1 MTADAM
7 RQNSSTDAE
16 QTAGCACLRLRKVTR
31 RVTQLYD
38 QALAPAG
45 LTGPQ
50 FSVLA
55 HLRGADDVSIG
66 ELAERMVMDPTTL
79 TRALRPLERG
89 RLVAVVASARDRR
102 RRVIMLT
109 AAGRATFRRAVPLW
123 RQAQL
128 ELARQLGRDGFRS
141 LVSSLDFSLARLADG

>member
-1 MTADAM
+1 MSHDPAPI
-7 RQNSSTDAE
+7 E
-16 QTAGCACLRLRKVTR
+16 ETAGCACLRLRKVTR

-55 HLRGADDVSIG
+55 HLRDAADVSIG

-79 TRALRPLERG
+79 TRALRPLERDG
-89 RLVAVVASARDRR
+89 LVAVVPAEDDRR
-102 RRVIMLT
+102 RRVIVLT
-109 AAGRATFRRAVPLW
+109 AAGRAAFRRAVPLW
-123 RQAQL
+123 REAQR
-128 ELARQLGRDGFRS
+128 ELARQLGREGFRS
-141 LVSSLDFSLARLADG
+141 LVSSLDFSLGRLGPA

>member
-1 MTADAM
+1 MTQDPAPLEE
-7 RQNSSTDAE
+7 T
-16 QTAGCACLRLRKVTR
+16 TGCACLRLRKVTR

-38 QALAPAG
+38 HALSPAG

-55 HLRGADDVSIG
+55 HLKGATDLSIG

-79 TRALRPLERG
+79 TRALRPLERDG
-89 RLVAVVASARDRR
+89 LVAVVPGEHDRR

-109 AAGRATFRRAVPLW
+109 AAGRAAFRQAVPLW
-123 RQAQL
+123 REAQR
-128 ELARQLGRDGFRS
+128 ELARVLGRDGFRS
-141 LVSSLDFSLARLADG
+141 LVSSLDFSLGRLGPA